1 MKQLI
6 VAVILVIVILRLL
19 IFQKL
24 DNRKGK
30 VVIYKCFVLCVD
42 LCFLKRN
49 MNFDKKETL
58 ALYVK
63 NYSGVFDI
71 MSSTVIILVIVML
84 TIADI
89 SFSFYILEILCL
101 LYRLSHSN
109 NKWEY
114 CFPYSKE
121 GKPCLKS

>member
-1 MKQLI
+1 
-6 VAVILVIVILRLL
+6 
-19 IFQKL
+19 
-24 DNRKGK
+24 
-30 VVIYKCFVLCVD
+30 
-42 LCFLKRN
+42 

-89 SFSFYILEILCL
+89 SFSFYILEILCVFYIDYL
-101 LYRLSHSN
+101 IQTINGSTV
-109 NKWEY
+109 
-114 CFPYSKE
+114 FPVLRKE
-121 GKPCLKS
+121 NHA